1 MLLSPTLYQKKYG
14 VPPTPIAIII
24 GSHRSGLTPISAY
37 DLTNPSA
44 NASREERTAY
54 RQSRLC
60 GYTSQLLVD
69 LDVVS
74 LRSLTIPEDSNP
86 INPTMQRSR
95 WFETSDLVL
104 PISSSEA
111 EGISW
116 TAQNP
121 LIWKHLQL
129 YLKLASRLLTRMHL
143 DPFVQALL
151 LGNTETIPIE
161 EFKSQDVFRFGPG
174 IQKLFKRFDPLAY
187 DSKNAFRTRQE
198 LNRIGKKILMRHYTL
213 GFGVDEPAKSQGDEG
228 MESSAPLKQSFVA
241 VSTYN
246 RQNMTIVTK
255 YNVYSFRVL
264 TNPNL
269 SNAERL
275 SEEWYV
281 ATSMYHEFMH
291 VLGYAKESTSDGDSL
306 KEEIKEAVSHG
317 ALYEPMW
324 RREQKSELGWAGEA
338 SMFGGTHSKILY
350 NKITNGPGLGST
362 LDPWPEYDAAKH
374 GDTPQLLLPLG
385 SRWASPLPIYMH
397 TQFRSE
403 DFWSLYARKY
413 ELFHPVNSIG
423 YAHAITIED
432 DYAKEID
439 YQYNVVLPS
448 DFNGYLSPVS
458 VITPTLHGV
467 SKPSECTYAEYL
479 LLNRDGRMDKAK
491 TLRSRL
497 ERFRDLFHEI
507 NATMH
512 QQSKTLMDYAWLYAY
527 FEEPPEPEYEE
538 AEYEN
543 GFEKWLDKWTES
555 LNKLT
560 EALDAC
566 LQNFDISIHRLTVW
580 ETAIKSSLYSDRYHE
595 EEINQCINL
604 KNFGV
609 NLLELIESLKFIEG
623 ENDRNLQRY
632 YNDSVDTYWASRRR
646 LSPECNYATVI
657 ADNASSA
664 QKNKAVFEAKLQRAR
679 APLAYMDIASFEPLC
694 NQLLHD
700 DLGAALKP
708 ALRAELF
715 TLLTKCTSFHTGKLT
730 EYARGARKALLWL
743 TRDPT
748 ASDEEKQSAL
758 DKWDE
763 LQEYI
768 NEAKNL

>member
-24 GSHRSGLTPISAY
+24 GSHRSGLTLISAY
-37 DLTNPSA
+37 DLINPSA

-54 RQSRLC
+54 QQSRLR
-60 GYTSQLLVD
+60 GYTSQLLVY

-86 INPTMQRSR
+86 INQTMQRSR
-95 WFETSDLVL
+95 WVETSDLVL

-121 LIWKHLQL
+121 LIWEHLQPCL
-129 YLKLASRLLTRMHL
+129 RLASRLLTRMHL

-161 EFKSQDVFRFGPG
+161 EFKSQD
-174 IQKLFKRFDPLAY
+174 
-187 DSKNAFRTRQE
+187 TRIKSY
-198 LNRIGKKILMRHYTL
+198 RKKILMRHYTL
-213 GFGVDEPAKSQGDEG
+213 GFGVDESAKSQGDEG

-246 RQNMTIVTK
+246 RQNMTIVTE

-264 TNPNL
+264 MNPSL
-269 SNAERL
+269 SDVERL
-275 SEEWYV
+275 SEECMYL
-281 ATSMYHEFMH
+281 AT
-291 VLGYAKESTSDGDSL
+291 LRNSL
-306 KEEIKEAVSHG
+306 PMETLSKGEIKEAVSHG

-324 RREQKSELGWAGEA
+324 RREKKSEVGWAGEA
-338 SMFGGTHSKILY
+338 PIFGGTHSKILY
-350 NKITNGPGLGST
+350 NKITTGPGLGST
-362 LDPWPEYDAAKH
+362 LDPWPEYDAARH
-374 GDTPQLLLPLG
+374 GDTPQLVLPLG
-385 SRWASPLPIYMH
+385 STWASPLPIHMH

-413 ELFHPVNSIG
+413 GLFNPVNSIG

-432 DYAKEID
+432 DYAKDID
-439 YQYNVVLPS
+439 YQYKVVLPS
-448 DFNGYLSPVS
+448 NFNGSLSPVS
-458 VITPTLHGV
+458 VITPTLHAF
-467 SKPSECTYAEYL
+467 SKPSKRTYAEYL

-491 TLRSRL
+491 TLQIRL
-497 ERFRDLFHEI
+497 GRFRDLFHEI

-512 QQSKTLMDYAWLYAY
+512 QQSKTLMDYAWLFAY

-538 AEYEN
+538 A
-543 GFEKWLDKWTES
+543 D
-555 LNKLT
+555 
-560 EALDAC
+560 
-566 LQNFDISIHRLTVW
+566 
-580 ETAIKSSLYSDRYHE
+580 
-595 EEINQCINL
+595 
-604 KNFGV
+604 
-609 NLLELIESLKFIEG
+609 
-623 ENDRNLQRY
+623 
-632 YNDSVDTYWASRRR
+632 RRR
-646 LSPECNYATVI
+646 LSPECDYAPVV

-664 QKNKAVFEAKLQRAR
+664 QKNKAVFEGKLQRAR
-679 APLAYMDIASFEPLC
+679 APLAYMDVASLEPLC

-715 TLLTKCTSFHTGKLT
+715 TLLTKS
-730 EYARGARKALLWL
+730 
-743 TRDPT
+743 
-748 ASDEEKQSAL
+748 SDEEKQSAL
-758 DKWDE
+758 DKRDE